1 MNGYKKL
8 NNEEIE
14 SLRRSLELPK
24 ETYPYYQ
31 PLIIDGIN
39 VIDYTDVKLLSA
51 EEFRE
56 LRINRRDGEKKI
68 FISNYGRVKFN
79 NAIIKPYI
87 IGTFLHCSKVYDK
100 EFGDHYIYNLVKEA
114 FDPIEDRQNYQIHHI
129 NNNALDNRPD
139 NLIWV
144 TEEEHRL
151 IDSEFNKELI
161 QLSRNI
167 YKRNFENIINYFKR
181 NYKRDISGNDLINYF
196 NNTYDKVIKDNVI
209 SLCEKNIIICLRKTE
224 SFLNNRYLLNI

>member
-14 SLRRSLELPK
+14 SLRKSLELPK

-39 VIDYTDVKLLSA
+39 VINYTDIKLLPD

-56 LRINRRDGEKKI
+56 VGINRRDGKKKLC
-68 FISNYGRVKFN
+68 ISNYGRVKFRN
-79 NAIIKPYI
+79 IIIKPYV

-114 FDPIEDRQNYQIHHI
+114 FDPIKGRQNYQIHHI

-151 IDSEFNKELI
+151 IDSEFNKALL
-161 QLSRNI
+161 QLSRSI
-167 YKRNFENIINYFKR
+167 YKQNFENIIDFFKK
-181 NYKRDISGNDLINYF
+181 NSNRDIRGNDLINYF
-196 NNTYDKVIKDNVI
+196 NNTYDKIIKDNI
-209 SLCEKNIIICLRKTE
+209 DLLCKKNIIICLKQTR
-224 SFLNNRYLLNI
+224 SFLDNTYSLNI